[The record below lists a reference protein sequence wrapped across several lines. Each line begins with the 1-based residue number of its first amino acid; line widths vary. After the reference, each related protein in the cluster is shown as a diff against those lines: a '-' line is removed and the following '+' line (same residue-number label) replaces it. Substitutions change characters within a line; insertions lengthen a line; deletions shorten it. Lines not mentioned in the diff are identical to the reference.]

1 MPPCRNKK
9 MPLFAGKM
17 KKSRKK
23 AFFPLA
29 KGTLFLYKSLRRAE
43 VAQLVEQGTENPR
56 VGSSILSLGTI
67 FFLSPDVSLR
77 AFFVL
82 RASLRLLQDIFLVPS
97 PPAYGLFSVAVEKCL
112 SAGGPFAG
120 GKQGGRIPPPRT
132 PHPGKRYVRPLP
144 SATWR
149 ATLQETEKRRYYAAD
164 LEKRRSHHTFR
175 RMNSGCGENGSM
187 AGARMR
193 GRKARA

>member
-1 MPPCRNKK
+1 

-67 FFLSPDVSLR
+67 FISKECIMARNAQKGAPG
-77 AFFVL
+77 
-82 RASLRLLQDIFLVPS
+82 FLVKRK
-97 PPAYGLFSVAVEKCL
+97 PPARLGV
-112 SAGGPFAG
+112 P
-120 GKQGGRIPPPRT
+120 
-132 PHPGKRYVRPLP
+132 
-144 SATWR
+144 
-149 ATLQETEKRRYYAAD
+149 
-164 LEKRRSHHTFR
+164 
-175 RMNSGCGENGSM
+175 ENL
-187 AGARMR
+187 
-193 GRKARA
+193 